1 MRYSY
6 EYMQFIQATL
16 ADLDKIIVLAHK
28 IWNDHYP
35 EIIGQEQVDY
45 MLKKMYDSESL
56 KQQILNNDLFFI
68 AYTNENEAPIAFIS
82 IKEVENGSFFIHKF
96 YVDTQTQRSGVGRA
110 FFDFVVKDFNP
121 EVIRLQVN
129 RMNYKAINF
138 YFKNGFTI
146 EKVADFDIGDGYFM
160 NDFVMIWESIR

>member
-1 MRYSY
+1 
-6 EYMQFIQATL
+6 MQFIQATL

-45 MLKKMYDSESL
+45 MLKKMYDAESL

-68 AYTNENEAPIAFIS
+68 AYTNENEAPSAFIS

-96 YVDTQTQRSGVGRA
+96 YVNTQIQRSGVGRA
-110 FFDFVVKDFNP
+110 FFEFVVKNFNP

>member
-1 MRYSY
+1 
-6 EYMQFIQATL
+6 MQFIQATL
-16 ADLDKIIVLAHK
+16 EDLDKIIVLAHK

-45 MLKKMYDSESL
+45 MLKKMYDAESL
-56 KQQILNNDLFFI
+56 KQQMQSKDLFFL
-68 AYTNENEAPIAFIS
+68 AYPNENEQPIAFIS
-82 IKEVENGSFFIHKF
+82 IKEVESGTFFINKF
-96 YVDTQTQRSGVGRA
+96 YVDTQTQRSGVGKQL
-110 FFDFVVKDFNP
+110 FEFILKEFNP

-129 RMNYKAINF
+129 RMNYKAVNF
-138 YFKNGFTI
+138 YFKNGFVI

>member
-1 MRYSY
+1 
-6 EYMQFIQATL
+6 MQFIQATL
-16 ADLDKIIVLAHK
+16 EDLDKIIVLAHK

-45 MLKKMYDSESL
+45 MLEKMYDAESL
-56 KQQILNNDLFFI
+56 KQQMQSNDLFFL
-68 AYTNENEAPIAFIS
+68 AYPTEYEAPIAFIS

-96 YVDTQTQRSGVGRA
+96 YVNTQIQRSGVGRA
-110 FFDFVVKDFNP
+110 FFEFVVKNFNP